1 MFLKAVETSTGRSLE
16 RAMDVAAL
24 RAEVL
29 SQNIANVNTPH
40 YKRRDVD
47 FPAVLAETVARD
59 QKPLARTDPRHFAF
73 GGETSLAP
81 LPPRVVVQSGT
92 TERFDGNNIDVEFEM
107 AQVAENSMYY
117 QSLAAMWKKEMSKI
131 KMAIEGR
138 S

>member
-1 MFLKAVETSTGRSLE
+1 MLLEALETSTGRSLE
-16 RAMDVAAL
+16 RAMDVAAT

-47 FPAVLAETVARD
+47 FPAVLAETVARN
-59 QKPLARTDPRHFAF
+59 QKPLARTNPRHFAF
-73 GGETSLAP
+73 GGGMTSL
-81 LPPRVVVQSGT
+81 PPSRIVVQSGT

-117 QSLAAMWKKEMSKI
+117 QSLAAMWKKEMSKM